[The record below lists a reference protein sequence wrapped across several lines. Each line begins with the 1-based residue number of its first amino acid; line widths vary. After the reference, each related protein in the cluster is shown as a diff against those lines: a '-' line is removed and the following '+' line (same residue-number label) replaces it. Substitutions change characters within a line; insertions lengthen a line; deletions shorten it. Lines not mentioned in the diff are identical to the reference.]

1 MLKVEVTTELV
12 GPAARLDNNEPVS
25 LGLEYDVYLEPAT
38 PPLAAAGV
46 YFELPLPADDVNKR
60 STAAIVAADEATIGK
75 EEPLTRLVI
84 GGA

>member
-38 PPLAAAGV
+38 LLAAAGV